1 MCDKREVERLYF
13 EEKLSC
19 ADIAKAVGISHQAV
33 SKILK
38 KNPEYK
44 NEKERRKKEN
54 KLKHNKQIA
63 DCVKRK
69 RKRLREEE
77 REKDIEILSWLEE
90 QQEQNAREMSIGKKL
105 SSTDFIAACM
115 SQYKYDPG
123 RERLVFMKGFA
134 KKPFDLPRSVS
145 VHKEVFSEF
154 RKYAQD
160 VESEKWTSTT
170 EMEALGR

>member
-77 REKDIEILSWLEE
+77 REKDIEIFVMAGRTAGTECKGDVDWEKA
-90 QQEQNAREMSIGKKL
+90 QQ
-105 SSTDFIAACM
+105 
-115 SQYKYDPG
+115 
-123 RERLVFMKGFA
+123 
-134 KKPFDLPRSVS
+134 
-145 VHKEVFSEF
+145 H
-154 RKYAQD
+154 
-160 VESEKWTSTT
+160 
-170 EMEALGR
+170 